1 METVDALSPAAKRTV
16 TGAARRKT
24 PRRSRRGVTVY
35 LPSIQVAQALLDGED
50 VGALEDA
57 REAVRAAIDR
67 RQKRG

>member
-1 METVDALSPAAKRTV
+1 
-16 TGAARRKT
+16 
-24 PRRSRRGVTVY
+24 VY